1 MAQPVAR
8 GVLSFGLV
16 AIPVEIHAAT
26 RSEHVSFHLL
36 HAACGSRLKNRYLC
50 PVCNEVVERDQLVR
64 GYEVAKG
71 EYVRFTDEEL
81 ETIETEAN
89 SNIELKEFIP
99 IEKVDPV
106 YFEGAHYLAPD
117 EGGDK
122 AYRLLADAMEKSGR
136 VALAEMVSR
145 GKEKLVLIRPSKGGL
160 ILQTMFY
167 ANEIRDFN
175 EIAKGDGVRLSAAE
189 FELANSLIEKLSS
202 EDFEPESYE
211 DEYQNRVLG
220 MIESKVKGREITIP
234 PAAPSRGRVIDL
246 MTALKE
252 SMKTVQRGM
261 KRADQKKRRKA

>member
-1 MAQPVAR
+1 LAWWPFRPRSIERPKANTFR
-8 GVLSFGLV
+8 FICCTLPADPALKT
-16 AIPVEIHAAT
+16 AISV
-26 RSEHVSFHLL
+26 RS
-36 HAACGSRLKNRYLC
+36 A
-50 PVCNEVVERDQLVR
+50 NEVVERDQLVR

-71 EYVRFTDEEL
+71 EYVRFTDDEL
-81 ETIETEAN
+81 EMIEAEAN

-136 VALAEMVSR
+136 VALAEMVSH

-175 EIAKGDGVRLSAAE
+175 EIAKAEGVRLSPAE
-189 FELANSLIEKLSS
+189 FELANSLMEKLSLD
-202 EDFEPESYE
+202 DFEPQSYE
-211 DEYQNRVLG
+211 DEYQSRVLA
-220 MIESKVKGREITIP
+220 MIDSKVKGQEITIP
-234 PAAPSRGRVIDL
+234 PAGPMRGRVIDL

-252 SMKTVQRGM
+252 SFKTIERGK

>member
-1 MAQPVAR
+1 
-8 GVLSFGLV
+8 
-16 AIPVEIHAAT
+16 
-26 RSEHVSFHLL
+26 
-36 HAACGSRLKNRYLC
+36 
-50 PVCNEVVERDQLVR
+50 VCNEVVERDQLVR

-81 ETIETEAN
+81 EMIEAEAN

-136 VALAEMVSR
+136 VALAEMVSH

-160 ILQTMFY
+160 VLQTMFY

-175 EIAKGDGVRLSAAE
+175 EIPKSEASRLTPAE
-189 FELANSLIEKLSS
+189 FELATGLVEKLSS
-202 EDFEPESYE
+202 EDFEPEAYE
-211 DEYQNRVLG
+211 DEYQNRVRAMLN
-220 MIESKVKGREITIP
+220 SKVKGQEITVPP
-234 PAAPSRGRVIDL
+234 PAPARGHIIEL
-246 MTALKE
+246 MEALKE
-252 SMKTVQRGM
+252 SMKTVQCG
-261 KRADQKKRRKA
+261 KRADQRKRRKA